1 MLKFFIKMCAVIF
14 IGLTLIG
21 CVSTNLSK
29 KQQNL
34 LKQEGFNLTDD
45 GWSLGLPDDLL
56 FEFNHYDIADNTKI
70 KISHLSA
77 QLLKFNLQ
85 KLKIIGHTDNV
96 GSPEYN
102 LKLSQ
107 KRAETIKDL
116 FVAQGY
122 KPENILVIGR
132 GATQPLSNNSTKEH
146 RSMNRRVNII
156 IIP

>member
-1 MLKFFIKMCAVIF
+1 MLKKVIKICSIILTSITLVACA
-14 IGLTLIG
+14 
-21 CVSTNLSK
+21 STGLSK

-34 LKQEGFNLTDD
+34 LKKEGFHLTDE

-56 FEFNHYDIADNTKI
+56 FEFNDYNISDQAKT
-70 KISHLSA
+70 KISHLST

-85 KLKIIGHTDNV
+85 KLKVIGHTDNV

-116 FVAQGY
+116 FLTQGY
-122 KPENILVIGR
+122 QPENILIIGR
-132 GATQPLSNNSTKEH
+132 GETQPLSDNNTEEH